1 MKRTYTF
8 NINGFEVNAAYDDSA
23 VQDIFLPLLREWT
36 AMQRKKGARLI
47 VFLSAPPGTGKTTLA
62 QFLEHLSGTEEG
74 LTAVQ
79 AVGLDGYHYHQA
91 YILSHNTVVDGQA
104 VPMKAVKGCPETFD
118 AERLKEKLLRMQTED
133 VLWPVYDRNL
143 HDVVED
149 VISVT
154 KPIVLVEG
162 NWLLYSEGPWQAM
175 RELCDDSVFIEAES
189 DLLAQRLIERKIRG
203 GLTREE
209 GEAFYN
215 RSDKRNI
222 ERLMARHHKARTT
235 LVLEADGGLR
245 RK

>member
-91 YILSHNTVVDGQA
+91 YILSHSAVVDGQT
-104 VPMKAVKGCPETFD
+104 VPMKAV
-118 AERLKEKLLRMQTED
+118 
-133 VLWPVYDRNL
+133 
-143 HDVVED
+143 
-149 VISVT
+149 
-154 KPIVLVEG
+154 
-162 NWLLYSEGPWQAM
+162 
-175 RELCDDSVFIEAES
+175 
-189 DLLAQRLIERKIRG
+189 
-203 GLTREE
+203 
-209 GEAFYN
+209 
-215 RSDKRNI
+215 
-222 ERLMARHHKARTT
+222 
-235 LVLEADGGLR
+235 
-245 RK
+245 